1 MEVGSHPRTR
11 VVRPLRRWPGPFRS
25 HPGRSEGRGVPMIPI
40 IIETGSA
47 VLDGVLDIV
56 GSILDG
62 LGAMLGSSE

>member
-1 MEVGSHPRTR
+1 
-11 VVRPLRRWPGPFRS
+11 LRRWPGPFRS

>member
-1 MEVGSHPRTR
+1 
-11 VVRPLRRWPGPFRS
+11 
-25 HPGRSEGRGVPMIPI
+25 MIPI

-47 VLDGVLDIV
+47 VLAGVLDIV